1 MAMEGRVGKVGEW
14 EGSLVDFCGVYLT
27 TGHKVLM
34 PGLDSKRCETERQP
48 SSYSYSRRRRV
59 VISDLVRYAFSESI
73 FSMAG
78 VAQLGE
84 QQTEA

>member
-1 MAMEGRVGKVGEW
+1 MGRVVNR
-14 EGSLVDFCGVYLT
+14 LCGLYLS
-27 TGHKVLM
+27 TGHTRKKIQELM
-34 PGLDSKRCETERQP
+34 LGLDSMCCEAPTYSQ
-48 SSYSYSRRRRV
+48 SYSRGAI
-59 VISDLVRYAFSESI
+59 ISDLVRYAFSESI